1 MSYYGISEDV
11 TPEPTPVPDPVPAKK
26 VSLAAIA
33 LIVAIAG
40 LFMPVGADGWKFP
53 TPGPVPPFVE
63 PIDSASTEG
72 SWVIVVEQ
80 TEDRSLETAK
90 LMRDI
95 PYQQDLVKRGL
106 KWHPYDY
113 DEAGAEPYREVA
125 NSIGM
130 PAVIIL
136 GGQGTTPPGK
146 ILAKFPLPSKDELDA
161 KIKEVTGR

>member
-1 MSYYGISEDV
+1 VSYYGISEDV
-11 TPEPTPVPDPVPAKK
+11 TPEPTPAPDPVPAKGIN
-26 VSLAAIA
+26 LAAIA

-63 PIDSASTEG
+63 PIDAASTEG

-80 TEDRSLETAK
+80 TESRSLEDAK
-90 LMRDI
+90 LMRDV
-95 PYQQDLVKRGL
+95 PFQQNLAKRGL
-106 KWHPYDY
+106 KWRPYDY
-113 DEAGAEPYREVA
+113 DESSAAPYRAIADSV
-125 NSIGM
+125 GM

-136 GGQGTTPPGK
+136 GGQGVTPPGK

-161 KIKEVTGR
+161 KIKEATGR